1 MDTLYKLRMFAESA
15 RLVVDVI
22 QVRFVVLLSINLNWT
37 KNIKIGLELQNRKQG
52 FGESSFDQKR
62 LVSCNLLFAQ
72 VLQQCD
78 QIGRNF
84 GLHYT
89 L

>member
-37 KNIKIGLELQNRKQG
+37 KNIKIGLELQKRKLG
-52 FGESSFDQKR
+52 FGESSFDQK
-62 LVSCNLLFAQ
+62 
-72 VLQQCD
+72 D
-78 QIGRNF
+78 
-84 GLHYT
+84 
-89 L
+89 